1 MRFLRGLSRILIG
14 VTFIV
19 SGFLKALDPVG
30 TSLKIKEYLSVMH
43 LNPFDFTA
51 LPAAVILCCI
61 EFVTGVAILK
71 GLKVKLFSAVSLVL
85 ALFFTILSLCTAI
98 FLPIE
103 DCGCFGDALHLTGL
117 QTFVKNILLLGATA
131 IVYMQRNSFSPIATR
146 FWQNIY
152 TCAYTL
158 FIAVT
163 ALYSLFFLPI
173 ADFGQFKPGTDL
185 TEKLLENQLR
195 EYKTILVY
203 SKEGKKQE
211 FTLDNLPDSTWSFT
225 DSKSILISEENDGSI
240 DFSIRDSRG
249 MVITDSILSLNT
261 PVVIVSVLDQ
271 LSNSKITE
279 IELLASSVAKAGGKL
294 FILSALGEEITNSSI
309 PVYSSDYK
317 TVVSLNRSNG
327 GAIYICEGVVVK
339 KWSRYNYPS
348 DIEHIFEQSPD
359 IIIANSIIKEQLFIE
374 FSLVLISVMAI
385 AIRYISKRLYNR
397 PHLSQ

>member
-1 MRFLRGLSRILIG
+1 MRYLRGLSRILIG

-43 LNPFDFTA
+43 LNPLEFTA

-71 GLKVKLFSAVSLVL
+71 GLKVKLFSAVSLIL
-85 ALFFTILSLCTAI
+85 LLFFTIITLCTAT

-117 QTFVKNILLLGATA
+117 QTFAKNILLFGAA
-131 IVYMQRNSFSPIATR
+131 IIVYMQRNSFSPIATR
-146 FWQNIY
+146 SRQNIY

-158 FIAVT
+158 FIAAI

-185 TEKLLENQLR
+185 TDKLLENQLR
-195 EYKTILVY
+195 EYKTVLVY
-203 SKEGKKQE
+203 SKEGKQQE

-225 DSKSILISEENDGSI
+225 DSKSILVSEESNGSI
-240 DFSIRDSRG
+240 DLSIRDNHG
-249 MVITDSILSLNT
+249 IVITDSILNLNT
-261 PVVIVSVLDQ
+261 PVVIVSVFNRLP
-271 LSNSKITE
+271 NKTITE
-279 IELLASSVAKAGGKL
+279 IEQLASSAAKAGGKL
-294 FILSALGEEITNSSI
+294 FILSALGEENTNSAV
-309 PVYSSDYK
+309 PLYSSDYK
-317 TVVSLNRSNG
+317 TLISLNRSNG
-327 GAIYICEGVVVK
+327 GVTYIYEGVVVK
-339 KWSRYNYPS
+339 KWSHCNYPS
-348 DIEHIFEQSPD
+348 DIDTVFKQSPD
-359 IIIANSIIKEQLFIE
+359 IIIADSIIKEQLFIE
-374 FSLVLISVMAI
+374 FSLVLISVMII
-385 AIRYISKRLYNR
+385 AIRYISKRLYNK